1 MISIKKQKKRQSA
14 EFWNVQT
21 CFWMHNYI
29 LYSIFYSKQKK
40 IYFYYILLL
49 LLLLLLWC
57 YCFYL
62 FEDRY
67 IFQFKIIL
75 GLLSTSSFSIFSCK
89 KRKKKKKLNH
99 HNNSSSSSSMYVC
112 SRNRFFFF
120 WFSSDFAYYYPI
132 SYKLAIFEK
141 MIMIITATYSVLLY
155 FCIFKKGQKL
165 NFAIFWSWKTE
176 ILHIYFVI

>member
-1 MISIKKQKKRQSA
+1 MISINKQKKRQSA
-14 EFWNVQT
+14 ESWNLSRLVFECT
-21 CFWMHNYI
+21 TTFSI
-29 LYSIFYSKQKK
+29 LFSILNKK

-99 HNNSSSSSSMYVC
+99 HHNNSSSSSSMYVC

-120 WFSSDFAYYYPI
+120 GLAQILPTTTLFLI
-132 SYKLAIFEK
+132 SLQFLRKWL
-141 MIMIITATYSVLLY
+141 
-155 FCIFKKGQKL
+155 
-165 NFAIFWSWKTE
+165 W
-176 ILHIYFVI
+176 